1 MMRRNPL
8 DPDAHARDPHPTA
21 LARGRDDRRGVHTTP
36 DKLTAIWYAMV
47 KASHSPLADNDTG
60 VLLQLDC
67 QGLEAHPDFDAE
79 VERKH
84 TYLRDLAYLVG
95 GEFEL
100 DPDSERDHER
110 LISLIEGDLE
120 DFAPEHLTQEG
131 DSVLSTFYY
140 SALGRGEG
148 NQRVL
153 GALLEMAEGSSYDAG
168 EIIET
173 LTKYYK
179 SGDREDLPLTW
190 FAYAMQQW
198 RYFVPIGFDRVVR
211 VEVVQP
217 WNDYLYDEELSPE
230 QLEEAEASGLPFFVL
245 SDTYD
250 MDASYF
256 ETVTVYAKKSRP
268 GARLEWHGT
277 NLSRARAAFP
287 RLASKIVN
295 PWNTP
300 FIAVT

>member
-1 MMRRNPL
+1 MVTRRRNPL

-47 KASHSPLADNDTG
+47 KASHSPLADYDTG
-60 VLLQLDC
+60 VLLQLDT

-84 TYLRDLAYLVG
+84 TYLRDLAWLVA

-100 DPDSERDHER
+100 DPESLRDHER
-110 LISLIEGDLE
+110 LIGLIEGDRE
-120 DFAPEHLTQEG
+120 DYGSEHLVEEG
-131 DSVLSTFYY
+131 DSVLGTFYRT
-140 SALGRGEG
+140 ALGRGEG
-148 NQRVL
+148 NQRIL
-153 GALLEMAEGSSYDAG
+153 GALLELAEGNDAG
-168 EIIET
+168 EIIEV

-179 SGDREDLPLTW
+179 SNDLDDLPLKW

-211 VEVVQP
+211 VEIVRP
-217 WNDYLYDEELSPE
+217 WNDYLYDDELSPE
-230 QLEEAEASGLPFFVL
+230 QLEEAETSGLPFYTL

-250 MDASYF
+250 IDASHF
-256 ETVTVYAKKSRP
+256 ETGAVYEKKPRP
-268 GARLEWHGT
+268 SARLEWHGT
-277 NLSRARAAFP
+277 NLSRARTAFP
-287 RLASKIVN
+287 RLASKIIN